1 MRSAEAWLGEYALTH
16 QNPLNQRIHTVAV
29 PLIFWSILAF
39 LATFPP
45 LTLLLLMPALTF
57 YFALGMLYG
66 VVMAMLMGF
75 SLMFA
80 YLLMIWGL
88 PVRYLAIA
96 VFVLAWIA
104 QFYGH
109 KVEGKKPAFLTD
121 IVFLLVGPL
130 WTLKKLKL
138 LR

>member
-1 MRSAEAWLGEYALTH
+1 MRSAEAWLDEYALTH
-16 QNPLNQRIHTVAV
+16 QNPVNQRIHTVAV
-29 PLIFWSILAF
+29 PLIFWSIIAF

-45 LTLLLLMPALTF
+45 LTLLVLMPALTF

-88 PVRYLAIA
+88 PVRYIAIG

-130 WTLKKLKL
+130 WTLKKLRL
-138 LR
+138 LK